1 MKKLNTLEKE
11 TLVSFTNL
19 NLELF
24 KKHLESTGA
33 DIRISKYKHLLSYEV
48 IESNYFEDV
57 NFTFINID
65 MTEEDSPTYVMD
77 LLQLSMA
84 INELV
89 NLKEL
94 TTKPLNLI

>member
-19 NLELF
+19 NLEAF
-24 KKHLESTGA
+24 KKHLESSS
-33 DIRISKYKHLLSYEV
+33 DIRISKYKHLFSYKV
-48 IESNYFEDV
+48 TESNYFEDV

-65 MTEEDSPTYVMD
+65 MTAEDSPNYVMD

-94 TTKPLNLI
+94 TAKPLNLI